1 MTSLSQLREQKRT
14 VLRGMADTRN
24 NISSVEDK
32 ISRLQKA
39 SSNLATSIS
48 ELESINSSIDG
59 LNIDTGRWK
68 GREQEK
74 FEEDYSSYKDRVR
87 NYVSRTEDAKDA
99 IDQDIKRYEGE
110 KAIYTTGLNNLQN
123 TLNSLDRQINLAQ
136 KE

>member
-1 MTSLSQLREQKRT
+1 
-14 VLRGMADTRN
+14 MADTRN